1 MDHKNTFERLMEP
14 GYIGQVKTRN
24 RIVKTG
30 AGLLM
35 WNDTEVRMNKE
46 MLAFYESLA
55 RGGVGLLIVE
65 SPTIDYPKGARWP
78 ERYRIDEDRYIE
90 GLAELVA
97 VIHKHKCPAF
107 MQMNHDGPW
116 QVKLPFV
123 PRPYYE
129 GSPIAASAVSMRAE
143 NDFHNEVPLALT
155 INEIEEI
162 VEKFSNAAAR
172 AKKAG
177 FEGVDVNAASSHL
190 LHNFLSPFWN
200 RRDDIYGGNHENR
213 ARFVT
218 QIVSE
223 IKRRNGKEFAVSVC
237 INGLEI
243 GSGAGI
249 DNSECL
255 NLEDSI
261 KTARLLEKAGA
272 DSIHVRSH
280 VMGYHVGAYLPDV
293 LHYPEFPIPK
303 RNVPEEYDIQH
314 RGVAVN
320 ARFAAGIKKEVNIP
334 VILVG
339 KLDPEAGEK
348 LLEQGKVD
356 FIGMNRRLLADPDL
370 PNKVA
375 AGRIDD
381 VVPCTACE
389 NCLGSRRCRIN
400 PFLGTQYNKIEKA
413 DRVKK
418 VVVVGGGPAGMEA
431 ARVGALRGHN
441 VTLYEK
447 SGKLG
452 GLMPVAAFVKGIEQE
467 DLPAVIRYYER
478 QLSELDVKIILGQEI
493 DASKI
498 EEIKP
503 DTVVIAAGGAGQL
516 PDIPGIDGPN
526 VIRAVDF
533 YGLVKFFLRF
543 FSPGFLNMISKIYMP
558 VSFKFWKHIGKRVVI
573 IGGAIKG
580 CELAEFLA
588 RRGKKV
594 TIVDTGKEMGTGMVD
609 VLMAYLFSWFKKKG
623 IQMISG
629 VEKYVNITDKG
640 LTIINNEGKQQLIEA
655 DTVIIELPL
664 LPDNEL
670 VKSLKGKVGEV
681 YSVGDC
687 EDPKLIADAIVAAF
701 KTMMA
706 V

>member
-1 MDHKNTFERLMEP
+1 MGHRNNFEKLMEP
-14 GYIGQVKTRN
+14 GYIGKVKTRN

-46 MLAFYESLA
+46 MLAYYESLA

-78 ERYRIDEDRYIE
+78 ERYRIDQDRYIE
-90 GLAELVA
+90 GLAELVTI
-97 VIHKHKCPAF
+97 IHKHKCPAF

-123 PRPYYE
+123 PRPLFS
-129 GSPIAASAVSMRAE
+129 GSPIAASAVSMQAE
-143 NDFHNEVPLALT
+143 NDFHNEVPRALT
-155 INEIEEI
+155 IHEIEDI
-162 VEKFSNAAAR
+162 VEKFVNAAVR
-172 AKKAG
+172 AKEAG
-177 FEGVDVNAASSHL
+177 FDGVDINAASSHL

-223 IKRRNGKEFAVSVC
+223 IKRRNGKDFAVSVC

-243 GSGAGI
+243 GAGAGI

-255 NLEDSI
+255 SVEDSLE
-261 KTARLLEKAGA
+261 TARLLEKAGA

-280 VMGYHVGAYLPDV
+280 VLGYHVGAYLPDV
-293 LHYPEFPIPK
+293 LCYPEFPIPK
-303 RNVPEEYDIQH
+303 RNIPKEYDTRH

-320 ARFAAGIKKEVNIP
+320 ARLAAGIKMEVNIP
-334 VILVG
+334 VILIG
-339 KLDPEAGEK
+339 KLDPEVGEK

-375 AGRIDD
+375 AGKIDD
-381 VVPCTACE
+381 IVPCTACE

-400 PFLGTQYNKIEKA
+400 PFLGTPYNTIEKA
-413 DRVKK
+413 KKKKK
-418 VVVVGGGPAGMEA
+418 VVVVGGGPGGMEA

-441 VTLYEK
+441 VTLYER
-447 SGKLG
+447 SSKLG

-467 DLPAVIRYYER
+467 DLPAIIRYYKH
-478 QLSELDVKIILGQEI
+478 QLSKLGVKINLGQEI
-493 DASKI
+493 NASKI

-503 DTVVIAAGGAGQL
+503 DTVVIATGGVPQV
-516 PDIPGIDGPN
+516 PDIPGIDSPN
-526 VIRAVDF
+526 VIKAVDF
-533 YGLVKFFLRF
+533 YGLAKFFLRF
-543 FSPGFLNMISKIYMP
+543 FSPGFLNLISKIYMP

-573 IGGAIKG
+573 IGGAIQG

-594 TIVDTGKEMGTGMVD
+594 TIVDTAKEMGIGMVD

-623 IQMISG
+623 VKMISG
-629 VEKYVNITDKG
+629 VEEYVKITNKG
-640 LTIINNEGKQQLIEA
+640 LTIIDNEGKKQFIEA

-664 LPDNEL
+664 SPNDEL
-670 VKSLKGKVGEV
+670 MKSLKGKVLEV
-681 YSVGDC
+681 YTMGDC
-687 EDPKLIADAIVAAF
+687 DDPKLIADAIGAAF
-701 KTMMA
+701 KTMLA

>member
-1 MDHKNTFERLMEP
+1 MGHKNNFEKLMEP
-14 GYIGQVKTRN
+14 GYIGKVKTRN

-35 WNDTEVRMNKE
+35 WNETEVRMNKE

-78 ERYRIDEDRYIE
+78 ERYRIDQDEYVE
-90 GLAELVA
+90 GLTELVEI
-97 VIHKHKCPAF
+97 IHKHKCPTF

-123 PRPYYE
+123 PKPLFS
-129 GSPIAASAVSMRAE
+129 GSPIAASAVSMQAE
-143 NDFHNEVPLALT
+143 NDFHNEAPRALT
-155 INEIEEI
+155 IYQIEDI
-162 VEKFSNAAAR
+162 VEKFVNAAVR

-177 FEGVDVNAASSHL
+177 FDGVDINAASSHL

-218 QIVSE
+218 QIVNE
-223 IKRRNGKEFAVSVC
+223 IKRRNGRDFAVSVC
-237 INGLEI
+237 INCLEI
-243 GSGAGI
+243 GAGAGI

-255 NLEDSI
+255 SVEDSRE
-261 KTARLLEKAGA
+261 TARLLEKAGA

-280 VMGYHVGAYLPDV
+280 VLGYHVGAYLPDV
-293 LHYPEFPIPK
+293 LCYPEFPIPK
-303 RNVPEEYDIQH
+303 RNIPKEYDTRH

-320 ARFAAGIKKEVNIP
+320 ARLAAGIKKEVKIP
-334 VILVG
+334 VILIG
-339 KLDPEAGEK
+339 KLDPEVGEK

-381 VVPCTACE
+381 IVPCTACE

-400 PFLGTQYNKIEKA
+400 PFLGTPYNTIEKA
-413 DRVKK
+413 KEKK
-418 VVVVGGGPAGMEA
+418 RVVVVGGGPGGMEA

-441 VTLYEK
+441 VTLYER
-447 SGKLG
+447 SSKLG
-452 GLMPVAAFVKGIEQE
+452 GLMQVAAFVKGIDQE
-467 DLPAVIRYYER
+467 DLPAIIHYYKN
-478 QLSELDVKIILGQEI
+478 QLSKLGVKINLGQEI

-498 EEIKP
+498 EEISP
-503 DTVVIAAGGAGQL
+503 DTVVIATGGVPQV
-516 PDIPGIDGPN
+516 PDIPGIDSPN
-526 VIRAVDF
+526 VIKAVDF
-533 YGLVKFFLRF
+533 YGLAKFFLRF
-543 FSPGFLNMISKIYMP
+543 FSPGFLNLISKIYMP

-573 IGGAIKG
+573 IGGAIQG
-580 CELAEFLA
+580 CELAEFLV

-594 TIVDTGKEMGTGMVD
+594 TIVDTAKEMGTGMVD

-623 IQMISG
+623 VKMISG
-629 VEKYVNITDKG
+629 VDKYVKITDKG
-640 LTIINNEGKQQLIEA
+640 LTIINNEGKKELIEV
-655 DTVIIELPL
+655 DTVILDLPL
-664 LPDNEL
+664 SPNDEMM
-670 VKSLKGKVGEV
+670 KSLKGKVREI
-681 YSVGDC
+681 YAVGDC
-687 EDPKLIADAIVAAF
+687 DDPKLIADAIGAAF
-701 KTMMA
+701 NTML
-706 V
+706 VV

>member
-1 MDHKNTFERLMEP
+1 MGHKNNFKKLMEP
-14 GYIGQVKTRN
+14 GYIGKVKTRN

-35 WNDTEVRMNKE
+35 WDDTEVRMNKE
-46 MLAFYESLA
+46 MLAYYESLA

-65 SPTIDYPKGARWP
+65 SPTIDYPKGARWS
-78 ERYRIDEDRYIE
+78 ERYRIDHDRYVE
-90 GLAELVA
+90 GLAELVTI
-97 VIHKHKCPAF
+97 IHKHKCPAF

-123 PRPYYE
+123 PRPLFS
-129 GSPIAASAVSMRAE
+129 GSPIAASAVSMQAE
-143 NDFHNEVPLALT
+143 NDFHNEVPRALT
-155 INEIEEI
+155 IQEIEDI
-162 VEKFSNAAAR
+162 VEKFVNAAVR

-177 FEGVDVNAASSHL
+177 FDGVDINAASSHL

-218 QIVSE
+218 QIVNE
-223 IKRRNGKEFAVSVC
+223 IKRRNGKDFAVSVC

-243 GSGAGI
+243 GAGAGI

-255 NLEDSI
+255 SFEDSL

-280 VMGYHVGAYLPDV
+280 VLGYHVGAYLPDV
-293 LHYPEFPIPK
+293 ICYPEFPIPK
-303 RNVPEEYDIQH
+303 RNIPKEYDTRH

-320 ARFAAGIKKEVNIP
+320 ARLAAGIKKEVNIP
-334 VILVG
+334 VILIG
-339 KLDPEAGEK
+339 KLDPEVGEK

-370 PNKVA
+370 PNKIA
-375 AGRIDD
+375 AGRTDD
-381 VVPCTACE
+381 IVPCTACE

-400 PFLGTQYNKIEKA
+400 PFLGTPYNTIEKA
-413 DRVKK
+413 KKKKK
-418 VVVVGGGPAGMEA
+418 VAVVGGGPGGMEA

-441 VTLYEK
+441 VTLYER
-447 SGKLG
+447 SSKLG

-467 DLPAVIRYYER
+467 DLHAIIRYYKH
-478 QLSELDVKIILGQEI
+478 QLSKLGVKINLGQEI
-493 DASKI
+493 NASKI

-503 DTVVIAAGGAGQL
+503 DTVVIATGGVPQV
-516 PDIPGIDGPN
+516 PDIPGIDSPN
-526 VIRAVDF
+526 VIKAVDF
-533 YGLVKFFLRF
+533 YGLAKFFLRF

-558 VSFKFWKHIGKRVVI
+558 VSFKFWKYIGKRVVI

-594 TIVDTGKEMGTGMVD
+594 TIVDTAKEMGTGMVD

-623 IQMISG
+623 VRMING
-629 VEKYVNITDKG
+629 IEEYVNITDKG
-640 LTIINNEGKQQLIEA
+640 LTIINNEGKKQLIEA

-664 LPDNEL
+664 SPNDEL
-670 VKSLKGKVGEV
+670 MKNLKGKVGEV
-681 YSVGDC
+681 YAVGDC
-687 EDPKLIADAIVAAF
+687 DDPKLIADAIGAAF
-701 KTMMA
+701 KTMLA